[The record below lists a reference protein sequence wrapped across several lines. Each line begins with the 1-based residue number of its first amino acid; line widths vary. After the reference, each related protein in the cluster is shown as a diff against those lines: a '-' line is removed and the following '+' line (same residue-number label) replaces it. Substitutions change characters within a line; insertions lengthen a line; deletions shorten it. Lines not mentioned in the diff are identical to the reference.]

1 MSTFSIS
8 QKEIASV
15 NQCSSAQ
22 FPKYTSQLINLANQN
37 GKGTRP
43 NVVGQMSELF
53 QQYQEEAG
61 VAGVTLQ
68 GWREWYLKQHP
79 EAIRTASKKIHD
91 HLENLK
97 KAIQIIDEEMIRR
110 WVEDLVITKT
120 YSGLYVQKAILTKIA
135 EREGA
140 SWRLARPEEE
150 SRGIDGCVGDVEYSI
165 KPATY
170 RTMDRL
176 SETIEAR
183 MVYYTKGKDKITV
196 EVEE

>member
-1 MSTFSIS
+1 M
-8 QKEIASV
+8 
-15 NQCSSAQ
+15 
-22 FPKYTSQLINLANQN
+22 
-37 GKGTRP
+37 
-43 NVVGQMSELF
+43 
-53 QQYQEEAG
+53 
-61 VAGVTLQ
+61 
-68 GWREWYLKQHP
+68 
-79 EAIRTASKKIHD
+79 
-91 HLENLK
+91 ENLK